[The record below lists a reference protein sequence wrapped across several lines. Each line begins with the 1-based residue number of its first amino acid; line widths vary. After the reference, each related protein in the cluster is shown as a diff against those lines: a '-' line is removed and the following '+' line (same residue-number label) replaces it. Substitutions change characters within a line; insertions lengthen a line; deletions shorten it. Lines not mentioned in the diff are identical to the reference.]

1 MEGHDEEENEEI
13 MLLREQRR
21 QLCENIEN
29 QRRNREDLINNL
41 SLIVPDLVTSLEL
54 SLKVATSFGGV
65 TSTKRERTRYPRA
78 DAKDRDYVMKG
89 VVFGGSLRNGQNG
102 SGGFQNGVENRSLSR
117 VQMKANGVVENRFGR
132 RVESWNGDSGDSQNW
147 GMDDW
152 AEKEGGRMEAL
163 TFVKGMVAACLLAP
177 GTSVPMDSTGL
188 HRRLSKDPTVAERDA
203 LAELGAEGGG
213 IKAVEIALKA
223 LGDNSNGSVEI
234 EEFAVSG
241 KTRLMVLGID
251 RNRLSK
257 ELLAPSS
264 LRMPGDAPHNM
275 MGIMGPGGNMEP
287 NGCPGPQNM
296 GPGPP
301 RPDMWVGGN
310 DPHLQ
315 VAPPLP
321 GPGPPMFPGGPP
333 PSMVPRGGPRG
344 MQGMM
349 GMPGPGLQMGFGGM
363 PQFQRP
369 HLAPGLGSG
378 PPVVAGKRVGEDDDM
393 KDLENL
399 LNKKSYRELQQSKT
413 GEELLELL
421 HRPTAKETAV
431 AAKFKT
437 KGGSALK
444 EYCAALTKEDCR
456 RQRGSFM
463 ACEKVHFRRIIAPHT
478 DSNLGDCSFLDTCR
492 HMKTCKYVHYELDP
506 TQDVR
511 GMMTGVPGLPPPQR
525 PSGRPRRAEYCSD
538 AELGEPQWI
547 NCDIRTFRMDVLG
560 QFGVIMAD
568 PPWDIHMELPYGTM
582 ADDEMRNLNVPAL
595 QTDGLIFLWVTGRAM
610 ELGRECLELWGYR
623 RVEEMIW
630 VKTNQL
636 QRIIR
641 TGRTGH
647 WLNHSKEHCLVGIK
661 GNPDVNRNIDTDVIV
676 AEVRETSR
684 KPDEMYPLLER
695 ISPRTRKLELF
706 ARMHNTHAGW
716 ISLGNQLNG
725 VRLVDEELRARFK
738 SAYPEVEVQPPDPPS
753 KVACHEGENS
763 TPRMKSP
770 PHSASLVKENG
781 EGNAGV
787 ATVSSS
793 GNTGGDEKMG
803 SDKDSEAAN
812 RQDDP

>member
-1 MEGHDEEENEEI
+1 MEAHDEEESEEI
-13 MLLREQRR
+13 MFLRDQRR
-21 QLCENIEN
+21 QLRETIVT
-29 QRRNREDLINNL
+29 QRRNREDLISNL
-41 SLIVPDLVTSLEL
+41 KSIVPDLVTSLEL
-54 SLKVATSFGGV
+54 SQQLATSLGGF
-65 TSTKRERTRYPRA
+65 SLTKREKTRDSRA
-78 DAKDRDYVMKG
+78 DAKERDTSAKVT
-89 VVFGGSLRNGQNG
+89 VSGGSLRNVQNG
-102 SGGFQNGVENRSLSR
+102 SVHYGSENKSLGR
-117 VQMKANGVVENRFGR
+117 MQAKANGGTENRFGR
-132 RVESWNGDSGDSQNW
+132 RGESWNGDSGESQNW
-147 GMDDW
+147 VADEW
-152 AEKEGGRMEAL
+152 ADKDGGKTGAL
-163 TFVKGMVAACLLAP
+163 TYVKGIVAACLLNP
-177 GTSVPMDSTGL
+177 STTIPMDSTGL
-188 HRRLSKDPTVAERDA
+188 HRRLSKEPNMHERDA

-213 IKAVEIALKA
+213 VKAVEIALRA
-223 LGDNSNGSVEI
+223 LGDSIEI
-234 EEFAVSG
+234 EEFDVSG
-241 KTRLMVLGID
+241 KTRLMVLGMD
-251 RNRLSK
+251 RSRLSK
-257 ELLAPSS
+257 EVLGPPPH
-264 LRMPGDAPHNM
+264 RMQGDAPHGA
-275 MGIMGPGGNMEP
+275 MGIMGPGNLEQ
-287 NGCPGPQNM
+287 NGHPGPPNM
-296 GPGPP
+296 GPVPP
-301 RPDMWVGGN
+301 RPEMWVGES

-315 VAPPLP
+315 PAPPL
-321 GPGPPMFPGGPP
+321 PGPPMFPGGPP
-333 PSMVPRGGPRG
+333 PPMVQRAGPRG

-349 GMPGPGLQMGFGGM
+349 GMPGPGVQMGFVGGM
-363 PQFQRP
+363 PPFPRP
-369 HLAPGLGSG
+369 VPGLGSG
-378 PPVVAGKRVGEDDDM
+378 PPVAASKRSRDDEEM
-393 KDLENL
+393 KDLEAL
-399 LNKKSYRELQQSKT
+399 LSKKSYKELQQSKT

-444 EYCAALTKEDCR
+444 EYCPALTKEDCR
-456 RQRGSFM
+456 RHRGSFM
-463 ACEKVHFRRIIAPHT
+463 ACEKVHFRRIISPHT

-511 GMMTGVPGLPPPQR
+511 GMMSGVPGLPPPQR
-525 PSGRPRRAEYCSD
+525 PLSRPRRAEYCSD

-547 NCDIRTFRMDVLG
+547 NCDIRNFRMDVLG

-738 SAYPEVEVQPPDPPS
+738 AAYPDVDVQPPDPP
-753 KVACHEGENS
+753 KATGQEGDNA
-763 TPRMKSP
+763 TPRVKSP
-770 PHSASLVKENG
+770 SNIASAAKENG
-781 EGNAGV
+781 DGSAGL
-787 ATVSSS
+787 AAVSSS
-793 GNTGGDEKMG
+793 GNTAGDEKVV
-803 SDKDSEAAN
+803 SDKDSETAN
-812 RQDDP
+812 RQDDS